1 MVAFDVY
8 DKEKNV
14 KEKIE
19 LEDSVFSAPVCEQF
33 LHQVLVGYQANQRQ
47 GTVGTKNRNMVHGTN
62 RKPFRQKGTGRARQ
76 GTMHAAH
83 HRHGARQFGPQ
94 PRSYRQAIT
103 KTMKRRAFCQTLSLK
118 VERENFFILSELEF
132 TDIKTKNAALL
143 LKAFDVKGK
152 TLLVDVNPASPAY
165 LSIRNIQKTDLKP
178 ANECSPLDIFEC
190 DNLFL
195 TKAAAKYF
203 QQQYT

>member
-8 DKEKNV
+8 DKEKNI

-19 LEDSVFSAPVCEQF
+19 LADSVFSTPVSESF

-103 KTMKRRAFCQTLSLK
+103 KTMKRKAFCQTLSLK
-118 VERENFFILSELEF
+118 IERENFFILADLKF
-132 TDIKTKNAALL
+132 DDIKTKQAALL
-143 LKAFDVKGK
+143 LKTFDAQGK
-152 TLLVDVNPASPAY
+152 TLFVDVDPEKNVFCSV
-165 LSIRNIQKTDLKP
+165 RNIQKTDLKSV
-178 ANECSPLDIFEC
+178 NECSPLDIFEC

-195 TKAAAKYF
+195 TKAAAEYF